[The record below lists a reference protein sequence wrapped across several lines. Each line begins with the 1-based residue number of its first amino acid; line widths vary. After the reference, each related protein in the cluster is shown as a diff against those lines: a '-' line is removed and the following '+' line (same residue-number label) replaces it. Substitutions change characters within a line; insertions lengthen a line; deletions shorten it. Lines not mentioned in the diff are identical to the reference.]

1 MISLNLQAVIA
12 RFCAEVRNILMAP
25 LGSEEP
31 ALHIVSKVILFVIIF
46 FAFAYLSFLSLTGSG
61 FRQCRFFFFET
72 VRFWSVCHLKD
83 S

>member
-1 MISLNLQAVIA
+1 MISLNLHAVIA
-12 RFCAEVRNILMAP
+12 RFCAEVRNILVAP

-31 ALHIVSKVILFVIIF
+31 GLHGVLEIILFVILF

-61 FRQCRFFFFET
+61 FRQYRFFFFDT

>member
-61 FRQCRFFFFET
+61 FRQCRFFFLRQFGSGPSGT
-72 VRFWSVCHLKD
+72 
-83 S
+83 